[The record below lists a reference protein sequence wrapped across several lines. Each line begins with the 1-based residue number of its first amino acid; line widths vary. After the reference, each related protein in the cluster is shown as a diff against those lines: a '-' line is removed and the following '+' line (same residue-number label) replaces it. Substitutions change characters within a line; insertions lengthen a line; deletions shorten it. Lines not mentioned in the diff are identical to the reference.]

1 MRFDISDLLL
11 IFVLISIFYFNS
23 KLNQLKS
30 VRATT
35 NDTQMDDD
43 ETQSV
48 LIVRDDRPSIAEPK
62 RYYDSKYHSRDMMRI
77 NVPTRG
83 EAPPYQQ
90 VGYLGDTNNSE
101 NIKPLY
107 GRQTYRGSNQWN
119 YFTSLDSHLA
129 TKIPLEVEGSDCTDD
144 RGCKELQK
152 NDTVDVNGITYQTK
166 IYQTHAPR
174 YVPY

>member
-1 MRFDISDLLL
+1 MKIDMSDILL
-11 IFVLISIFYFNS
+11 IFVLLAIFYFNS
-23 KLNQLKS
+23 KLNQIKDHKDHKDHKD
-30 VRATT
+30 
-35 NDTQMDDD
+35 DTHIYILD
-43 ETQSV
+43 E
-48 LIVRDDRPSIAEPK
+48 DRPSIVEPK
-62 RYYDSKYHSRDMMRI
+62 RYYDSKYHTRASMRI

-90 VGYLGDTNNSE
+90 VGYLGDTDNPE

-129 TKIPLEVEGSDCTDD
+129 TKIPLEVEGSDCTDE

-152 NDTVDVNGITYQTK
+152 NDTVDVNGKTYQTT

-174 YVPY
+174 YIPY